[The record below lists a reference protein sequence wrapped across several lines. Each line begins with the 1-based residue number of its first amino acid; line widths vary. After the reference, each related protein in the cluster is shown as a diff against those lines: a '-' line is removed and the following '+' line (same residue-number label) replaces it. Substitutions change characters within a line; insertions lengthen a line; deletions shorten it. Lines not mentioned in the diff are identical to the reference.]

1 MTASEDHPTNPA
13 TPPSGSGREG
23 ITGTYPLLPLRDV
36 VVFPYMVV
44 PLFVGRKKSIR
55 SIEEAMM
62 KDRKIILCAQK
73 NPKTDDPS
81 VDDLYMTGTVAEILQ
96 LLKLPDGILKILVEG
111 TTRVKIDRFLKEDEC
126 FEVDV
131 SEVMIADEKTVE
143 LQALMRNVISLFEQ
157 YVKLNKKIP
166 LEVIMVANNVE
177 EPGRLADIITAHL
190 TLKVEEK
197 QEILEAFEP
206 RARLEKIATILN
218 RELEIMMV
226 EKKIRGQ
233 VRKQMEQ
240 IQKEYYLREQMK
252 AIQKELGEGEDRG
265 DELEELKEAIAKAKM
280 PEDART
286 KADKELNKLMKMPP
300 GSAEATVS
308 RNYIDW
314 LVSLPWAKQSK
325 DRIDIEKC
333 ENILNEDHFGLKK
346 VKERIIEYLAVCK
359 LKKSIKGPILCLI
372 GPPGVGKTSLGRSI
386 ARSLNRKF
394 ARISL
399 GGMRDEAEIR
409 GHRRTYIGA
418 LPGRII
424 QALRDT
430 GTRNPVILLDEI
442 DKMGMDFRG
451 DPSSALLEV
460 LDPEQNYTFSD
471 HFIATPFDLSKVL
484 FLTTANVPH
493 TIPPALKDRLEIV
506 YLPGYTEEEKVQIAK
521 KYLVPKQLE
530 SNGIDKYE
538 VKVEDSAIIDVIRKY
553 TRESGVRSLER
564 ELAAIGRKVARNIIF
579 KLQKANIKAADNDD
593 KEEREAAAE
602 VAAEPKNARE
612 SKEPKEPKESKEKPA
627 AEGKTPKLTEA
638 EVAARDAIGQIVVSA
653 ENVEAYLGVPT
664 FHLDKKEERDE
675 IGVVTGLAWTEVGGT
690 ILPIEVAVMP
700 GRGKIILTGSL
711 GNVMKESVHA
721 GISYLRSHAEELR
734 MRPIDYDKIDL
745 HVHFPEGGIPKDG
758 PSAGIAI
765 ATAIYSALNE
775 VPVSSD
781 VAMTGEITLRGKV
794 LPVGGIKEK
803 LLAAHRHNIHNII
816 LSVENEKDLTEIPE
830 EIRKVMN
837 ITRVK
842 SASEVLALALKGEPK
857 KTPLEFPGYPFGEK
871 AGKKKRLKDLGRE
884 KREIA
889 SKTHRKR
896 STRV

>member
-1 MTASEDHPTNPA
+1 PWMPA
-13 TPPSGSGREG
+13 E
-23 ITGTYPLLPLRDV
+23 V
-36 VVFPYMVV
+36 V
-44 PLFVGRKKSIR
+44 
-55 SIEEAMM
+55 
-62 KDRKIILCAQK
+62 
-73 NPKTDDPS
+73 
-81 VDDLYMTGTVAEILQ
+81 
-96 LLKLPDGILKILVEG
+96 
-111 TTRVKIDRFLKEDEC
+111 
-126 FEVDV
+126 
-131 SEVMIADEKTVE
+131 IADEKTVE

-424 QALRDT
+424 QALRDV

-538 VKVEDSAIIDVIRKY
+538 ITVDDSALIDIIRKY

-564 ELAAIGRKVARNIIF
+564 ELAAVGRKVARTIIV
-579 KLQKANIKAADNDD
+579 KLQKANIKADSDEKD
-593 KEEREAAAE
+593 EKESAAE
-602 VAAEPKNARE
+602 TPAETKNG
-612 SKEPKEPKESKEKPA
+612 KEPKEPKESKEAREPKETREGKNG
-627 AEGKTPKLTEA
+627 AEAKTPKLTEA
-638 EVAARDAIGQIVVSA
+638 EAAARAAIGPMSINADNLES
-653 ENVEAYLGVPT
+653 YLGIPT
-664 FHLDKKEERDE
+664 FHLDKKEEKDE
-675 IGVVTGLAWTEVGGT
+675 IGVVTGLAWTEVGGA

-721 GISYLRSHAEELR
+721 GISYLRSHATELR
-734 MRPIDYDKIDL
+734 MRPIDYEKIDL

-816 LSVENEKDLTEIPE
+816 LSAENAKDLTEIPD

-837 ITRVK
+837 ITQVK
-842 SASEVLALALKGEPK
+842 LASEVLKLALTGE
-857 KTPLEFPGYPFGEK
+857 
-871 AGKKKRLKDLGRE
+871 
-884 KREIA
+884 
-889 SKTHRKR
+889 
-896 STRV
+896 

>member
-1 MTASEDHPTNPA
+1 MIASEDHPNTPA
-13 TPPSGSGREG
+13 TPPAGGAGRDG
-23 ITGTYPLLPLRDV
+23 IKGTYPLLPLRDV

-73 NPKTDDPS
+73 VAKTDDPS
-81 VDDLYMTGTVAEILQ
+81 VEDLYTTGTVAEILQ

-111 TTRVKIDRFLKEDEC
+111 TTRVKIDRFTKDDDC
-126 FEVDV
+126 FEVEAA
-131 SEVMIADEKTVE
+131 EVVIADEKTVE

-190 TLKVEEK
+190 QLKVEEK

-252 AIQKELGEGEDRG
+252 AIQKELGEGEERG

-314 LVSLPWAKQSK
+314 LVSLPWSKQSK

-333 ENILNEDHFGLKK
+333 EAILNEDHFGLKK

-386 ARSLNRKF
+386 ARALNRKF

-460 LDPEQNYTFSD
+460 LDPEQNHAFSD
-471 HFIATPFDLSKVL
+471 HFIATPFDVSKVL

-530 SNGIDKYE
+530 SNGIDKYDITIQ
-538 VKVEDSAIIDVIRKY
+538 DSAIIEVIRKY
-553 TRESGVRSLER
+553 TREAGVRSLER
-564 ELAAIGRKVARNIIF
+564 ELAAVGRKVARNIIV
-579 KLQKANIKAADNDD
+579 KLQKSDIKTNTDD
-593 KEEREAAAE
+593 SDEKDAQAEAASDAKQAKE
-602 VAAEPKNARE
+602 SKE
-612 SKEPKEPKESKEKPA
+612 SKEPR
-627 AEGKTPKLTEA
+627 EGKNGGEAKGAKMTEA
-638 EVAARDAIGQIVVSA
+638 ELAARAAIGPIVVTAASI
-653 ENVEAYLGVPT
+653 ESYLGVPT
-664 FHLDKKEERDE
+664 FHIDKKEEKDE

-721 GISYLRSHAEELR
+721 GISYLRSHAPELK
-734 MRPIDYDKIDL
+734 MRPIDYEKIDL
-745 HVHFPEGGIPKDG
+745 HVHFPEGGVPKDG

-775 VPVSSD
+775 VPVSKD

-816 LSVENEKDLTEIPE
+816 LSAENEKDLTEIPE
-830 EIRKVMN
+830 EIRNVMN

-842 SASEVLALALKGEPK
+842 DASEVLKLALTGEPK
-857 KTPLEFPGYPFGEK
+857 TTPLEFPDWPFG
-871 AGKKKRLKDLGRE
+871 GPSGRKKRLKDLGRE
-884 KREIA
+884 KHEKAIN
-889 SKTHRKR
+889 KTRKKR
-896 STRV
+896 SARV

>member
-1 MTASEDHPTNPA
+1 MIASEDHPTNPNN
-13 TPPSGSGREG
+13 PPAGGAGRDG
-23 ITGTYPLLPLRDV
+23 IKGAFPLLPLRDV

-73 NPKTDDPS
+73 VAKTDDPS
-81 VDDLYMTGTVAEILQ
+81 VEDLYTTGTVAEILQ

-111 TTRVKIDRFLKEDEC
+111 TTRVRIDKFTKDDDC
-126 FEVDV
+126 FEVEAA
-131 SEVMIADEKTVE
+131 EVVIADEKTVE

-190 TLKVEEK
+190 QLKVEEK

-252 AIQKELGEGEDRG
+252 AIQKELGEGEERG

-286 KADKELNKLMKMPP
+286 KAEKELSKLMKMPP

-314 LVSLPWAKQSK
+314 LVSLPWSKQSK

-460 LDPEQNYTFSD
+460 LDPEQNHAFSD
-471 HFIATPFDLSKVL
+471 HFIATPFDVSKVL

-538 VKVEDSAIIDVIRKY
+538 ITVDDAAIVEVIRKY
-553 TRESGVRSLER
+553 TREAGVRSLER
-564 ELAAIGRKVARNIIF
+564 ELAAVGRKVARHIIV
-579 KLQKANIKAADNDD
+579 KLQKADIRSDADDKDD
-593 KEEREAAAE
+593 KEAPAETAHEAKPSKEGKEPREGKNGS
-602 VAAEPKNARE
+602 EPK
-612 SKEPKEPKESKEKPA
+612 A
-627 AEGKTPKLTEA
+627 AKLTEA
-638 EVAARDAIGQIVVSA
+638 ESAARAAIGPIVVSA
-653 ENVEAYLGVPT
+653 ESIESYLGIPT
-664 FHLDKKEERDE
+664 FHIDRKEEKDE

-721 GISYLRSHAEELR
+721 GISYLRSHAVELK
-734 MRPIDYDKIDL
+734 MRPIDYEKIDL

-775 VPVSSD
+775 VPVSKD

-816 LSVENEKDLTEIPE
+816 LSDDNEKDLAEIPE
-830 EIRKVMN
+830 EIRKVMI

-842 SASEVLALALKGEPK
+842 EASEVLKLALNGEPK
-857 KTPLEFPGYPFGEK
+857 TTPLEFPGSPFGSS
-871 AGKKKRLKDLGRE
+871 GKKKRLKDLGRE
-884 KREIA
+884 KHE
-889 SKTHRKR
+889 KTIKNPRKKR

>member
-1 MTASEDHPTNPA
+1 MDTNDSRTNPPA
-13 TPPSGSGREG
+13 APPAKPPAPPASGEVH
-23 ITGTYPLLPLRDV
+23 PLLPLRDV

-55 SIEEAMM
+55 AIEEAMM
-62 KDRKIILCAQK
+62 KDRKIILCSQK
-73 NPKTDDPS
+73 QAKTDDPAMT
-81 VDDLYMTGTVAEILQ
+81 DLYETGTIAEILQ

-111 TTRVKIDRFLKEDEC
+111 TTRVKIKTFTKTDEY
-126 FEVDV
+126 FEVQV
-131 SEVMIADEKTVE
+131 AEVVTADQKTIE
-143 LQALMRNVISLFEQ
+143 MQALMRNVISLFEQ
-157 YVKLNKKIP
+157 YVKINKKIP

-206 RARLEKIATILN
+206 KARLEKIATILN

-252 AIQKELGEGEDRG
+252 AIQKELGEGEERG
-265 DELEELKEAIAKAKM
+265 EEIEELKEAVAKAKM

-286 KADKELNKLMKMPP
+286 KAEKEIVKLAKMPP

-314 LVSLPWAKQSK
+314 LVSLPWSKASK
-325 DRIDIEKC
+325 DRIDLEKS
-333 ENILNEDHFGLKK
+333 EKILEKDHFGLKK
-346 VKERIIEYLAVCK
+346 VKERILEYLAVCR

-372 GPPGVGKTSLGRSI
+372 GPPGVGKTSLGKSI

-418 LPGRII
+418 MPGRII

-430 GTRNPVILLDEI
+430 GTKNPVILLDEI

-451 DPSSALLEV
+451 DPSAALLEA
-460 LDPEQNYTFSD
+460 LDPEQNHSFSD
-471 HFIATPFDLSKVL
+471 HYISTPFDLSKVM

-506 YLPGYTEEEKVQIAK
+506 FLPGYTEDEKVEIAK
-521 KYLVPKQLE
+521 RYLIPKQLE
-530 SNGIDKYE
+530 SNGVKKY
-538 VKVEDSAIIDVIRKY
+538 KVGIEESAIRKIIREY

-564 ELAAIGRKVARNIIF
+564 ELASVCRKVARQI
-579 KLQKANIKAADNDD
+579 
-593 KEEREAAAE
+593 
-602 VAAEPKNARE
+602 VT
-612 SKEPKEPKESKEKPA
+612 ESKEKTEDQLKQKFEA
-627 AEGKTPKLTEA
+627 TPLVIDDKK
-638 EVAARDAIGQIVVSA
+638 
-653 ENVEAYLGVPT
+653 VETYLGVPT
-664 FHLDKKEERDE
+664 FHPDKKEERDE
-675 IGVVTGLAWTEVGGT
+675 VGVATGLAWTEVGGT
-690 ILPIEVAVMP
+690 ILPIEAAVMP

-711 GNVMKESVHA
+711 GNVMKESAHA
-721 GISYLRSHAEELR
+721 SLSFLRSRAAQLK

-745 HVHFPEGGIPKDG
+745 HIHFPEGGVPKDG

-765 ATAIYSALNE
+765 TTAIYSALNE
-775 VPVSSD
+775 VPISHD

-803 LLAAHRHNIHNII
+803 LLAAHRNNITTII
-816 LSVENEKDLTEIPE
+816 LSEENEKDLSEIPE
-830 EIRKVMN
+830 EIRTVMT
-837 ITRVK
+837 IHRVK
-842 SASEVLALALKGEPK
+842 NWEQVMKLALKGEPK
-857 KTPLEFPGYPFGEK
+857 TTPLRFANYPFDKPAARKSGRK
-871 AGKKKRLKDLGRE
+871 GK
-884 KREIA
+884 
-889 SKTHRKR
+889 S
-896 STRV
+896 

>member
-1 MTASEDHPTNPA
+1 MNAPSERNDSLTGIPPLGGLTAGTTN
-13 TPPSGSGREG
+13 
-23 ITGTYPLLPLRDV
+23 IPLLPLRDV

-55 SIEEAMM
+55 SIEEAML

-73 NPKTDDPS
+73 QAKTDDPTIEE
-81 VDDLYMTGTVAEILQ
+81 LYETGTVAEILQ

-111 TTRVKIDRFLKEDEC
+111 TTRVRIKEFIKADEY
-126 FEVDV
+126 FEVAAA
-131 SEVMIADEKTVE
+131 EIIINDEKTVE
-143 LQALMRNVISLFEQ
+143 IQALMRNIISLFEQ
-157 YVKLNKKIP
+157 YVKINKKIP

-197 QEILEAFEP
+197 QEILEAFDP
-206 RARLEKIATILN
+206 KIRLEKIAGILN

-252 AIQKELGEGEDRG
+252 AIQKELGEG
-265 DELEELKEAIAKAKM
+265 DERVEEVEELKQAIVKAKM
-280 PEDART
+280 PEDARG
-286 KADKELNKLMKMPP
+286 KAEKELSKLTKMPP

-325 DRIDIEKC
+325 DKLDIDKSEA
-333 ENILNEDHFGLKK
+333 ILNEDHFGLKK
-346 VKERIIEYLAVCK
+346 VKERILEYLAVCK
-359 LKKSIKGPILCLI
+359 MKKSIKGPILCLI

-386 ARSLNRKF
+386 ARSMNRKF

-424 QALRDT
+424 QALRDC

-460 LDPEQNYTFSD
+460 LDPEQNYSFSD
-471 HFIATPFDLSKVL
+471 HYVATPFDVSKVL

-493 TIPPALKDRLEIV
+493 TIPGPLKDRLEIV
-506 YLPGYTEEEKVQIAK
+506 YLPGYTEEEKLEIARR
-521 KYLVPKQLE
+521 YLIPKQKE
-530 SNGIDKYE
+530 ANGIDKAN
-538 VKVEDSAIIDVIRKY
+538 VTFEDEGVRRIIREY

-564 ELAAIGRKVARNIIF
+564 ELASISRKIARKLINGRK
-579 KLQKANIKAADNDD
+579 
-593 KEEREAAAE
+593 AAE
-602 VAAEPKNARE
+602 LAGKDPADVM
-612 SKEPKEPKESKEKPA
+612 KEA
-627 AEGKTPKLTEA
+627 
-638 EVAARDAIGQIVVSA
+638 IVVTPESVHA
-653 ENVEAYLGVPT
+653 FLGVPT
-664 FHLDKKEERDE
+664 FHVDKKEERSE
-675 IGVVTGLAWTEVGGT
+675 IGVATGLAWTEVGGT
-690 ILPIEVAVMP
+690 TLPIEVVVMP
-700 GRGKIILTGSL
+700 GRGKITLTGSL

-721 GISYLRSHAEELR
+721 GISYLRSHSEELK
-734 MRPIDYDKIDL
+734 MRPIDYDHLDL

-758 PSAGIAI
+758 PSAGITI

-775 VPVSSD
+775 VPVSKD

-803 LLAAHRHNIHNII
+803 LLAAHRQGITTII
-816 LSVENEKDLTEIPE
+816 LSEENAKDLEEIPE
-830 EIRKVMN
+830 EIRKSLT
-837 ITRVK
+837 IHQVK
-842 SASEVLALALKGEPK
+842 NASEVLKLALVGEPK
-857 KTPLEFPGYPFGEK
+857 TTPLTYPETIFDRK
-871 AGKKKRLKDLGRE
+871 RKSGKKREVGRNQVQ
-884 KREIA
+884 I
-889 SKTHRKR
+889 
-896 STRV
+896 

>member
-1 MTASEDHPTNPA
+1 MTASEDHPTNP
-13 TPPSGSGREG
+13 TNPPSGSSREG
-23 ITGTYPLLPLRDV
+23 IKGTYPLLPLRDV

-111 TTRVKIDRFLKEDEC
+111 TTRVRIDKFLKEDDC

-131 SEVMIADEKTVE
+131 AEVTIADEKTVE

-530 SNGIDKYE
+530 SNGIDKYD

-564 ELAAIGRKVARNIIF
+564 ELAAIGRKIARNIIH
-579 KLQKANIKAADNDD
+579 KLQKADIKAADTDEKD
-593 KEEREAAAE
+593 EKEAPAE
-602 VAAEPKNARE
+602 TAAEPKNG
-612 SKEPKEPKESKEKPA
+612 KEPKESKEQKEKSA
-627 AEGKTPKLTEA
+627 AEAKAPKLTEA
-638 EVAARDAIGQIVVSA
+638 EIAAREAVGQIVVSA
-653 ENVEAYLGVPT
+653 GNVESYLGVPT

-889 SKTHRKR
+889 VKKSHRKR
-896 STRV
+896 SPKV

>member
-1 MTASEDHPTNPA
+1 MIASEDHPNTPNNPPA
-13 TPPSGSGREG
+13 SPGHEGLKGS
-23 ITGTYPLLPLRDV
+23 YPLLPLRDV

-55 SIEEAMM
+55 SIEEAML

-73 NPKTDDPS
+73 NAKTDDPT
-81 VDDLYMTGTVAEILQ
+81 VDDLYTTGTVAEILQ

-111 TTRVKIDRFLKEDEC
+111 TTRVRIDKFTKDDDC
-126 FEVDV
+126 FEV
-131 SEVMIADEKTVE
+131 EVGEVVIADEKTVE

-286 KADKELNKLMKMPP
+286 KAEKELNKLMKMPP

-314 LVSLPWAKQSK
+314 LVSIPWSKQSK

-430 GTRNPVILLDEI
+430 GTKNPVILLDEI

-521 KYLVPKQLE
+521 KYLIPKQLE

-538 VKVEDSAIIDVIRKY
+538 ITVDDSALIDIIRKY

-564 ELAAIGRKVARNIIF
+564 ELAAVGRKVARTIIV
-579 KLQKANIKAADNDD
+579 KLQKANIKSDNDD
-593 KEEREAAAE
+593 KEEKEAAAE
-602 VAAEPKNARE
+602 QTAEAK
-612 SKEPKEPKESKEKPA
+612 SGKESKESKDA
-627 AEGKTPKLTEA
+627 RETKNGAESKTPKLTEA
-638 EVAARDAIGQIVVSA
+638 ETAARAAIGSIAVTADNLES
-653 ENVEAYLGVPT
+653 YLGIPT
-664 FHLDKKEERDE
+664 FHLDKKEEKDE
-675 IGVVTGLAWTEVGGT
+675 IGVVTGLAWTEVGGA

-721 GISYLRSHAEELR
+721 GISYLRSHATELR
-734 MRPIDYDKIDL
+734 MRPIDYEKIDL

-816 LSVENEKDLTEIPE
+816 LSADNEKDLTEIPE

-842 SASEVLALALKGEPK
+842 LASEVLKLALTGEPK
-857 KTPLEFPGYPFGEK
+857 TTPLEFPDSPYGERSK
-871 AGKKKRLKDLGRE
+871 KKKRLKDLGRE
-884 KREIA
+884 KHEIA
-889 SKTHRKR
+889 AKKSHKKR

>member
-1 MTASEDHPTNPA
+1 MATEDRSSNQDNNDDN
-13 TPPSGSGREG
+13 SGLQ
-23 ITGTYPLLPLRDV
+23 TGTETYPLLPLRDV

-55 SIEEAMM
+55 AIEEAML
-62 KDRKIILCAQK
+62 KNRKIILCSQK
-73 NPKTDDPS
+73 QAKTDDPEAAE
-81 VDDLYMTGTVAEILQ
+81 LFETGTIAEILQ

-111 TTRVKIDRFLKEDEC
+111 TTRVRIKKFTKLDEY
-126 FEVDV
+126 FEVEGERIITEDRK
-131 SEVMIADEKTVE
+131 SIE
-143 LQALMRNVISLFEQ
+143 LQALMRNVITLFEQ

-190 TLKVEEK
+190 NLKVEEK

-206 RARLEKIATILN
+206 RERLEKIASILN

-252 AIQKELGEGEDRG
+252 AIQKELGDA
-265 DELEELKEAIAKAKM
+265 DERTEEVEELKAAIAKAGM
-280 PEDART
+280 PEEARE
-286 KADKELNKLMKMPP
+286 KAEKELAKLTKMPP

-314 LVSLPWAKQSK
+314 LVALPWKKQSK
-325 DRIDIEKC
+325 DRIDLEKC
-333 ENILNEDHFGLKK
+333 QEILDEDHFGLKK
-346 VKERIIEYLAVCK
+346 VKERILEYLAVCR

-372 GPPGVGKTSLGRSI
+372 GPPGVGKTSLGKSI
-386 ARSLNRKF
+386 ARALGRKF

-418 LPGRII
+418 MPGRII

-451 DPSSALLEV
+451 DPSSALLEA
-460 LDPEQNYTFSD
+460 LDPEQNFTFSD
-471 HFIATPFDLSKVL
+471 HYISTPFDLSKVL

-493 TIPPALKDRLEIV
+493 TIPGPLRDRLEVV
-506 YLPGYTEEEKVQIAK
+506 YLPGYTEEEKVQISQ
-521 KYLVPKQLE
+521 KYLVPKQKE
-530 SNGIDKYE
+530 ANGIDKHDIRIQE
-538 VKVEDSAIIDVIRKY
+538 SAIVDVIRKF

-564 ELAAIGRKVARNIIF
+564 ELASICRKIARDIVLG
-579 KLQKANIKAADNDD
+579 KLTTLEEQGKNKISLDVTDASVETYLGIPKFHND
-593 KEEREAAAE
+593 KR
-602 VAAEPKNARE
+602 
-612 SKEPKEPKESKEKPA
+612 
-627 AEGKTPKLTEA
+627 EGK
-638 EVAARDAIGQIVVSA
+638 DDIGLV
-653 ENVEAYLGVPT
+653 N
-664 FHLDKKEERDE
+664 
-675 IGVVTGLAWTEVGGT
+675 GLAWTEVGGT
-690 ILPIEVAVMP
+690 TLPIEVVVMP

-711 GNVMKESVHA
+711 GEVMKESAHA
-721 GISYLRSHAEELR
+721 SLSYLRSHADEIN
-734 MRPIDYDKIDL
+734 MRPIDYDSIDL
-745 HVHFPEGGIPKDG
+745 HIHFPEGAVPKDG

-775 VPVSSD
+775 VPVRND
-781 VAMTGEITLRGKV
+781 FAMTGEITLRGRV

-803 LLAAHRHNIHNII
+803 LLAAHRQNITSII
-816 LSVENEKDLTEIPE
+816 LSNDNEKELEEVPPQILKNLTIH
-830 EIRKVMN
+830 KVGL
-837 ITRVK
+837 
-842 SASEVLALALKGEPK
+842 ASEVLKLALRGEPK
-857 KTPLEFPGYPFGEK
+857 KTPLVFSSRALGTAAK
-871 AGKKKRLKDLGRE
+871 QKRTGKKK
-884 KREIA
+884 
-889 SKTHRKR
+889 KR
-896 STRV
+896 SEA

>member
-1 MTASEDHPTNPA
+1 MDTKDVPENSSINSTRTQLQN
-13 TPPSGSGREG
+13 SGGLLV
-23 ITGTYPLLPLRDV
+23 YPLLPLRDV

-55 SIEEAMM
+55 AIEEAML
-62 KDRKIILCAQK
+62 KDRKIILCSQK
-73 NPKTDDPS
+73 AAKTDDPAAE
-81 VDDLYMTGTVAEILQ
+81 DLFTTGTVAEILQ

-111 TTRVKIDRFLKEDEC
+111 TTRVKIRNFMKIDEF
-126 FEVDV
+126 FEVGV
-131 SEVMIADEKTVE
+131 MEVVTQDQKSIEV
-143 LQALMRNVISLFEQ
+143 QALMRNVITLFEQ

-190 TLKVEEK
+190 NLKVEEK

-206 RARLEKIATILN
+206 KARLEKIATILN

-252 AIQKELGEGEDRG
+252 AIQKELGEGEERG
-265 DELEELKEAIAKAKM
+265 EEIEELKAAVAKAKM
-280 PEDART
+280 PEEARK
-286 KADKELNKLMKMPP
+286 KAEKEIGKLAKMPP

-314 LVSLPWAKQSK
+314 LVSLPWSKVSK
-325 DRIDIEKC
+325 DRVDILKSEEIL
-333 ENILNEDHFGLKK
+333 ENDHFGLKK
-346 VKERIIEYLAVCK
+346 VKERILEYLAVCR

-372 GPPGVGKTSLGRSI
+372 GPPGVGKTSLGKSI

-418 LPGRII
+418 MPGRII

-430 GTRNPVILLDEI
+430 GSKNPVILLDEI

-451 DPSSALLEV
+451 DPSSALLEA
-460 LDPEQNYTFSD
+460 LDPEQNYSYSD
-471 HFIATPFDLSKVL
+471 HYIATPFDLSKVL

-506 YLPGYTEEEKVQIAK
+506 FLPGYTEDEKVQIANR
-521 KYLVPKQLE
+521 YLVPKQLD
-530 SNGIDKYE
+530 SNGIKKYKISFDE
-538 VKVEDSAIIDVIRKY
+538 SGIRKIIREY

-564 ELAAIGRKVARNIIF
+564 ELASVCRKVARYVVTQTRS
-579 KLQKANIKAADNDD
+579 KT
-593 KEEREAAAE
+593 EEE
-602 VAAEPKNARE
+602 VRKQIE
-612 SKEPKEPKESKEKPA
+612 EKPILVDGDKI
-627 AEGKTPKLTEA
+627 E
-638 EVAARDAIGQIVVSA
+638 S
-653 ENVEAYLGVPT
+653 YLGVPT
-664 FHLDKKEERDE
+664 FHSDKKEERDE
-675 IGVVTGLAWTEVGGT
+675 IGVSTGLAWTEVGGV
-690 ILPIEVAVMP
+690 ILPIEAVVMP

-711 GNVMKESVHA
+711 GNVMKESA
-721 GISYLRSHAEELR
+721 QASLSYLRARAEQLH
-734 MRPIDYDKIDL
+734 MRPIDYEKIDI
-745 HVHFPEGGIPKDG
+745 HIHFPEGGVPKDG

-765 ATAIYSALNE
+765 TTAIYSALNE
-775 VPVSSD
+775 VPISRD
-781 VAMTGEITLRGKV
+781 IAMTGEITLRGKV

-803 LLAAHRHNIHNII
+803 LLAAHRSGITTI
-816 LSVENEKDLTEIPE
+816 LVSEENEKDLQEIPE
-830 EIRKVMN
+830 EVRKDLTIHKVKNWEQVMKLVF
-837 ITRVK
+837 TG
-842 SASEVLALALKGEPK
+842 APK
-857 KTPLEFPGYPFGEK
+857 TTPLRFPNYPFDRPKGKTKSKMK
-871 AGKKKRLKDLGRE
+871 AKRKM
-884 KREIA
+884 A
-889 SKTHRKR
+889 
-896 STRV
+896 